1 MRDIIIP
8 LGWDSNR
15 ISFESHHIES
25 HPLFIYLCNKK
36 KGKKKK
42 GGGQ

>member
-8 LGWDSNR
+8 LGWDSNC

-25 HPLFIYLCNKK
+25 HPLFVKKENWKK
-36 KGKKKK
+36 KI